1 MFLNREQIQEIIP
14 HRHPFLLVD
23 RVIALE
29 PGKTAIGERD
39 VREDDFFF
47 PGHFPGEPV
56 MPGVLILESLAQTGA
71 ITLLSVPENKGK
83 SVYFAGIRQAKFRHK
98 VVPGDTLRLEVELT
112 RANGKF
118 GIGKSKAFVGAVL
131 ACEAEFTF
139 TYF

>member
-1 MFLNREQIQEIIP
+1 MLLDSKQIQEIIP
-14 HRHPFLLVD
+14 HRYPFLLVD
-23 RVIALE
+23 RIIDLH
-29 PGKTAIGERD
+29 PGKTAIGEKD
-39 VREDDFFF
+39 VRSDDFYF
-47 PGHFPGEPV
+47 PGHFPDDPV

-83 SVYFAGIRQAKFRHK
+83 SVYFAGIRHAKFRRK
-98 VVPGDTLRLEVELT
+98 VIPGDILRLEVELT

-118 GIGKSKAFVGAVL
+118 GVGVSKAYVGEAL